1 MRRPTFP
8 ISIQQRTGSLSKS
21 KKSRKRNKRH
31 LSQKGKIKLS
41 LFIDDLIL
49 NVEKSKEATKKETG
63 RNNKWIKE
71 SYGMQNRDVCK
82 DHTLTMNLKSKLRR

>member
-82 DHTLTMNLKSKLRR
+82 DHTLTMKLKSKLRG